1 MKNASKPSCTQCGPS
16 RIGMLL
22 SAALIAV
29 SATGCSSLSDAIKE
43 AQQKAA
49 SAKVSE
55 SAPVVVAA
63 APAATKLPDIP
74 SDVEKCLTAKPK
86 ADGATADAKVT
97 ALVLAD
103 KTKAKCAAT
112 LFKWYR
118 ARQAQV
124 ASQPDGHPKTATKG
138 KPAATWE

>member
-1 MKNASKPSCTQCGPS
+1 MKNASKPSCTQSVPS

-29 SATGCSSLSDAIKE
+29 SVTGCSSLSDAIKE
-43 AQQKAA
+43 AQAKAA

-63 APAATKLPDIP
+63 APSAAKLPDIP
-74 SDVEKCLTAKPK
+74 GDVEKCLTAKPK

-118 ARQAQV
+118 ARQAAV
-124 ASQPDGHPKTATKG
+124 AAQPDGHPKTAAKG

>member
-1 MKNASKPSCTQCGPS
+1 MKSASKPSLRGSALS

-29 SATGCSSLSDAIKE
+29 SQTGCSSLSDAIKE
-43 AQQKAA
+43 AQLKAA

-55 SAPVVVAA
+55 SKPVVVAA
-63 APAATKLPDIP
+63 APAPAKLPDIP

-86 ADGATADAKVT
+86 AEGATADAKVT

-103 KTKAKCAAT
+103 RTKARCAAT

-118 ARQAQV
+118 ERQA
-124 ASQPDGHPKTATKG
+124 AAADGHPKTEKKG
-138 KPAATWE
+138 KPVATWE